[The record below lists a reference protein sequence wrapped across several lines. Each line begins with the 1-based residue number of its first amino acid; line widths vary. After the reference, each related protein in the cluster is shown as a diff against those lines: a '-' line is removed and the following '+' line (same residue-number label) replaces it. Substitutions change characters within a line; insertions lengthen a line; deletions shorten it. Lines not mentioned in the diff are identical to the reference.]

1 MGLPGVLERT
11 KPKNNQMEQ
20 QQFSFIFFFLSSFS
34 SLFSDSRMRTSG
46 EVIPGCSIPL
56 VFYHLFLLDSAFV
69 GSRLQYAEVIPGCSI
84 PQTIKHSRKTNN
96 SWDYRITFTI
106 KHSATNWLSTYLP
119 C

>member
-1 MGLPGVLERT
+1 MGFVG
-11 KPKNNQMEQ
+11 
-20 QQFSFIFFFLSSFS
+20 
-34 SLFSDSRMRTSG
+34 SRLQYA

-96 SWDYRITFTI
+96 SWDYRIPHNFSLPKCIRIESNVTAYERLIQIFLESHACSL
-106 KHSATNWLSTYLP
+106 HSWFFYWSFYWRV
-119 C
+119 

>member
-69 GSRLQYAEVIPGCSI
+69 GSRLQYAEVMLGKEQERGKKCVP
-84 PQTIKHSRKTNN
+84 R
-96 SWDYRITFTI
+96 
-106 KHSATNWLSTYLP
+106 WLTSLGLFWVEI
-119 C
+119 